1 MSAPPSPQRSA
12 HPQRR
17 QIQLGGSVMYVTTTS
32 TQEELDSA
40 VSIAHERIEALS
52 GVIADSHER
61 LLFALLSLSA
71 DLLVTQNKLAALREG
86 TQEKVGHLLE
96 AIEGFERRHQR

>member
-1 MSAPPSPQRSA
+1 
-12 HPQRR
+12 
-17 QIQLGGSVMYVTTTS
+17 MYVTTTS

-40 VSIAHERIEALS
+40 VSIANERIDALTS
-52 GVIADSHER
+52 VIADSHDR
-61 LLFALLSLSA
+61 LLFALLSISA
-71 DLLVTQNKLAALREG
+71 DLVVAQHKLTTLREG